1 MRVIG
6 LPRLLFTVSLL
17 WLTVLAASAD
27 VAVPP
32 LTARITDLT
41 GTLSPDKVTQLEQ
54 RLAAFEAKK
63 GAQITVLLVPTTQP
77 ESIEQYAVRAFEQWK
92 LGRKGID
99 DGVLL
104 VIAKNDRK
112 LRIEVGYGL
121 EGALNDATAKRIISD
136 DIVPHFKSGNFAAG
150 VESGVARIMSV
161 VSGEALPAPAAAKR
175 GNSGLP
181 WFDPAW
187 LFAGFIL
194 IHVISRLLRAVFGR
208 LPAAGV
214 LSLVFGLGI
223 WAIFSSV
230 IAALIVGV
238 IAFFVALSEGTSAGS
253 GRGGGWS
260 SGSGSWSSGGSS
272 SGGGFSGGGGSSGG
286 GGASG
291 RW

>member
-1 MRVIG
+1 MRVTA
-6 LPRLLFTVSLL
+6 LPRA
-17 WLTVLAASAD
+17 LAAAALLGFAAWAVFAD

-32 LTARITDLT
+32 LKARVTDIT
-41 GTLSPDKVTQLEQ
+41 GTLSQQAVTQLEQ

-63 GAQITVLLVPTTQP
+63 GAQIAVLMVPTTQP

-92 LGRKGID
+92 PGRKGVD

-112 LRIEVGYGL
+112 LRIEVGYGF

-136 DIVPHFKSGNFAAG
+136 DIVPHLKRGDFAAG
-150 VESGVARIMSV
+150 VEVGVARIIAV
-161 VSGEALPAPAAAKR
+161 VGGEALPLPAAR
-175 GNSGLP
+175 QRDQSVFP

-187 LFAGFIL
+187 LIGGLIL
-194 IHVISRLLRAVFGR
+194 VHVISRLLRTVFGR

-214 LSLVFGLGI
+214 MSSVFGFGIWLVF
-223 WAIFSSV
+223 SSIV
-230 IAALIVGV
+230 AGLIVGV
-238 IAFFVALSEGTSAGS
+238 IAFFIALTEGASAGS

-291 RW
+291 SW